1 MQIEITNIYPP
12 KKPGWS
18 ASIKG
23 KDGNYYGVKENI
35 ANTLATGQVITADV
49 ATKEK
54 DGKTYRDIIKIHDAG
69 PSGNPPASSAPT
81 QSTSHAPRYGNT
93 DESTAERIFV
103 CGFVN
108 AVSPKIYEKMGNV
121 NSEQLTALVQV
132 ARVTWAETFGKKG

>member
-69 PSGNPPASSAPT
+69 PSGNSHAQPEPMTPT
-81 QSTSHAPRYGNT
+81 APRYGNT

-132 ARVTWAETFGKKG
+132 ARVTWADTFGKRG

>member
-69 PSGNPPASSAPT
+69 QSGSPAPSAQPATHAP
-81 QSTSHAPRYGNT
+81 SAPRYGNT

-108 AVSPKIYEKMGNV
+108 AISPKIYEKMGNV

-132 ARVTWAETFGKKG
+132 ARVTWAETFGKK

>member
-35 ANTLATGQVITADV
+35 ANTLAAGQVITADV

-69 PSGNPPASSAPT
+69 PSGSPAPSAQPAPMT
-81 QSTSHAPRYGNT
+81 PSAPRYGNT

-108 AVSPKIYEKMGNV
+108 AVSPKIYEKLGNV

-132 ARVTWAETFGKKG
+132 ARVTWAETFGKK

>member
-1 MQIEITNIYPP
+1 MQIEVVRIYPA
-12 KKPGWS
+12 KQAGWS

-23 KDGNYYGVKENI
+23 KDGNYYGVKEAV
-35 ANTLATGQVITADV
+35 ANTLSVGQVITADV

-69 PSGNPPASSAPT
+69 PSGNPPAASAPT
-81 QSTSHAPRYGNT
+81 QSTAHAPRYGNT

-108 AVSPKIYEKMGNV
+108 AVSPKIYEKLGNV

-132 ARVTWAETFGKKG
+132 ARVTWAETFGKK

>member
-23 KDGNYYGVKENI
+23 KDGNYYGVKENV

-69 PSGNPPASSAPT
+69 PSGSPAPSAQPAAHIP
-81 QSTSHAPRYGNT
+81 SVLRYGNT